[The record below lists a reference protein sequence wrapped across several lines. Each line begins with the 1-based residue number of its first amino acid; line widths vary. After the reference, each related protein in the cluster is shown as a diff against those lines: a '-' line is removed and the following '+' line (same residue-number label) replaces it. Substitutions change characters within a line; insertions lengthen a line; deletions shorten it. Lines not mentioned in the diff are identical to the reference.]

1 MYPPKNEHDTL
12 DPSRQGS
19 EEGPSRMSQTKDE
32 LIASESDVMYVPDG
46 GAKAWLTV
54 MGA

>member
-1 MYPPKNEHDTL
+1 
-12 DPSRQGS
+12 
-19 EEGPSRMSQTKDE
+19 MSQTKDE
-32 LIASESDVMYVPDG
+32 LITSDPMEVPDG